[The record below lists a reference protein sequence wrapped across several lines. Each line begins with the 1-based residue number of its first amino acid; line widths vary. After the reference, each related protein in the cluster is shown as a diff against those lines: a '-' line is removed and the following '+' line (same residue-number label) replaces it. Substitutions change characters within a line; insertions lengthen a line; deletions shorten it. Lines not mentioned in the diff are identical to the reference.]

1 MDTQDL
7 MAADP
12 SGKEHSAHETRVLSS
27 PEELQQR
34 KRISSKLHV
43 LHYDVPYVF
52 DTPEFFERVVD
63 DLIQTTRR
71 NREMRESFENE
82 LNIQIEKVRALSFAG
97 VQRLL
102 QRHGNC

>member
-1 MDTQDL
+1 MEQQDQ
-7 MAADP
+7 AEDHP
-12 SGKEHSAHETRVLSS
+12 SPGEHKAYEKKVWNS

-34 KRISSKLHV
+34 KRISSKLHA

-71 NREMRESFENE
+71 NREMRESFEKE
-82 LNIQIEKVRALSFAG
+82 LNIQIEKVCGIILTALDRF
-97 VQRLL
+97 LL
-102 QRHGNC
+102 GRKID

>member
-1 MDTQDL
+1 MEQQDQAEDHL
-7 MAADP
+7 SP
-12 SGKEHSAHETRVLSS
+12 GEHRAHGEKVLNS

-34 KRISSKLHV
+34 KRISSKLHA

-71 NREMRESFENE
+71 NREMRESFEKE
-82 LNIQIEKVRALSFAG
+82 LNIQVEKVC
-97 VQRLL
+97 
-102 QRHGNC
+102 GNVLATLD